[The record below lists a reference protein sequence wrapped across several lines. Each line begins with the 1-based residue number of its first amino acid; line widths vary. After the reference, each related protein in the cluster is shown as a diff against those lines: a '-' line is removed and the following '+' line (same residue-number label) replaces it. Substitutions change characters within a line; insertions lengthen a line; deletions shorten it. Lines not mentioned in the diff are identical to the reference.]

1 MCSKKHPRHCRYF
14 WGFNDCRNK
23 EACKFQH
30 SKAPNNT
37 DVKKIDALDQK
48 YNELLGQLNHYK
60 SLCENYDDAIA
71 TMKVQLEQQ
80 ELEIHVLRSYVLPD
94 SSQNESDFDQSVNVT
109 THDDDQ
115 NKETLMIIEDSA
127 DPHKDI
133 NDMEQEMDDDNLK
146 TSKLLQKHELQ
157 TNILNI
163 EYLEREIIKI
173 KDFVASDEVRINKG
187 INETR
192 QKLKSL
198 NNEMK
203 SKFGKTGSEKA
214 LKNMLESLSE
224 KVMKIK
230 TNFKKNVS
238 SELEKCAEI
247 CRKEKVS
254 IEKKALLTAGR

>member
-1 MCSKKHPRHCRYF
+1 
-14 WGFNDCRNK
+14 
-23 EACKFQH
+23 
-30 SKAPNNT
+30 
-37 DVKKIDALDQK
+37 
-48 YNELLGQLNHYK
+48 
-60 SLCENYDDAIA
+60 
-71 TMKVQLEQQ
+71 
-80 ELEIHVLRSYVLPD
+80 
-94 SSQNESDFDQSVNVT
+94 
-109 THDDDQ
+109 
-115 NKETLMIIEDSA
+115 MIIEDSA
-127 DPHKDI
+127 DQQKDI

-146 TSKLLQKHELQ
+146 TSKLLLKHELQ

-173 KDFVASDEVRINKG
+173 KDFVSSEVKVNKG

-203 SKFGKTGSEKA
+203 SKFGKTGSEKV

-247 CRKEKVS
+247 CRKEKVN
-254 IEKKALLTAGR
+254 IEKKVLLTAGR